1 MKKLCSIFPVFI
13 ALLLLAGLSGCAG
26 PASVTYSTGDGWFET
41 SSETVEY
48 DGRGGAKVVAEDGLP
63 LEDASGFKEE
73 QNLTDY
79 GLGREYGLE
88 ESQGLMP

>member
-1 MKKLCSIFPVFI
+1 MKKLCGIFPFVI
-13 ALLLLAGLSGCAG
+13 ALLSLAMLSGCAG
-26 PASVTYSTGDGWFET
+26 PSSVTYSTGDGWFDT

-48 DGRGGAKVVAEDGLP
+48 DGRSGARVVAEDGLP

-88 ESQGLMP
+88 EDRGLMP

>member
-1 MKKLCSIFPVFI
+1 MKKLCSIFLVFI
-13 ALLLLAGLSGCAG
+13 ALLSLSLLSGCAG
-26 PASVTYSTGDGWFET
+26 PSSVTYSTGNGWFET

-48 DGRGGAKVVAEDGLP
+48 DGKGGARVVAEDGLP

-73 QNLTDY
+73 ENLINY

>member
-1 MKKLCSIFPVFI
+1 MKKLCSVFPFVI
-13 ALLLLAGLSGCAG
+13 ALLSLIILSGCAG
-26 PASVTYSTGDGWFET
+26 PSSVTYSVGNGWSDT
-41 SSETVEY
+41 STETVEY
-48 DGRGGAKVVAEDGLP
+48 DGRGGARVVAEDGLP

-88 ESQGLMP
+88 EGQGLMP